1 MEDFIP
7 SNEYQKVISLKNIL
21 IITGQILFLH
31 VFLFIGMGI
40 KMIVTIPIPASMI
53 GLIVL
58 FITLKLKIVKIE
70 WVEKGAA
77 WLLAELLL
85 FFIPS
90 AVGIVNY
97 NEILNVKG
105 IETVIL
111 IAISTFFVMGATGF
125 TAEKIYNRKRRF
137 SK

>member
-1 MEDFIP
+1 MKFI
-7 SNEYQKVISLKNIL
+7 VII
-21 IITGQILFLH
+21 GQILFIH
-31 VFLFIGMGI
+31 VFLFIGMAI
-40 KMIVTIPIPASMI
+40 KLVVPVPIPASMI
-53 GLIVL
+53 GLIILLVCL
-58 FITLKLKIVKIE
+58 LTKIVKIE

-97 NEILNVKG
+97 EEILNMKG
-105 IETVIL
+105 IETILL
-111 IAISTFFVMGATGF
+111 IAVSTFVVMLATGF